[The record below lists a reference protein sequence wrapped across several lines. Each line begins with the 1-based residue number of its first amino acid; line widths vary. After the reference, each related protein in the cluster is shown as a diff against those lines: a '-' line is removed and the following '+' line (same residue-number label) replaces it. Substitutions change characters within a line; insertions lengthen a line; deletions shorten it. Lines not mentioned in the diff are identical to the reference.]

1 MMKKLLKITS
11 LIAIVVMALLAL
23 TGCGGKKLVG
33 NIKEDDYKVKLV
45 ATFDSKDRLK
55 TMTMT
60 ATYKDTDDA
69 KDAYDS
75 AKDLYEFGKV
85 KRSGK
90 KVTVTIKGKELAEE
104 LDKDYDDIDRDY
116 VEKFAE
122 TMGFDIKD

>member
-1 MMKKLLKITS
+1 MKKLLKITS

-33 NIKEDDYKVKLV
+33 TIKEDDYKVKLV

-60 ATYKDTDDA
+60 ATYKDKDDA

-75 AKDLYEFGKV
+75 AKDTYEDVGKV
-85 KRSGK
+85 KKSGK
-90 KVTVTIKGKELAEE
+90 KVTVTIKGKDLAKE
-104 LDKDYDDIDRDY
+104 LDQDLDDIDRDY
-116 VEKFAE
+116 IEKFAKS
-122 TMGFDIKD
+122 MGFDIDD